1 MGAYPELSLKGA
13 RDVTE
18 NARKLVKKGIH
29 PAQQK
34 KIDRIKSVHE
44 QANAFEAIAK
54 QGMASSLGL
63 GRGHQE
69 APFPASR
76 RLEETYGHGFIQAD
90 GQCFGMVR
98 QVQSAC
104 DAHDRQHSP

>member
-69 APFPASR
+69 AHHSR
-76 RLEETYGHGFIQAD
+76 RPRARAAAG
-90 GQCFGMVR
+90 R
-98 QVQSAC
+98 
-104 DAHDRQHSP
+104 DRGRRGRHAT